1 MYIFSLWPFKGS
13 QKCDVAQL
21 EFEFDTLAHFYN
33 QSMCCW
39 KCKHCQDEGEQL
51 KWEAACTSVA
61 NISNNLTIQK
71 PLAVYAENMELYP
84 LDLYGQIKHL
94 LFIHRKTRS
103 VTMTM
108 QLFLLQ
114 VSELAI
120 YICLRPTHT
129 RVFFCSFPLY
139 ISLQEVNMSCIIQL
153 PVCVPEIQYVE

>member
-1 MYIFSLWPFKGS
+1 M
-13 QKCDVAQL
+13 
-21 EFEFDTLAHFYN
+21 
-33 QSMCCW
+33 
-39 KCKHCQDEGEQL
+39 
-51 KWEAACTSVA
+51 SVA

-84 LDLYGQIKHL
+84 LDLYGQIKYL
-94 LFIHRKTRS
+94 LSIHRKTSS

-129 RVFFCSFPLY
+129 RVFF
-139 ISLQEVNMSCIIQL
+139 LQLSALHQFTGSEYVLHNTATC
-153 PVCVPEIQYVE
+153 VCACNTVC